1 VRGRINRF
9 PGAAQHEVMR
19 CRPGIVS
26 NAEPAKVPALQCT
39 TARCTASGT
48 RDIVLATLHAPELCA
63 PPPSVSKAK
72 TKKGGEAPK
81 GALFRELPLARQRDS
96 LRETRPPSGA
106 PPRRSPPAITPMTQ
120 PQTRVSAERGGT
132 VFCRHAAKLPCV
144 KYAPYRPVLLPAD
157 RCPRAARERFARPRA
172 GIRTRSAYKIASGMR
187 PSVSEIRR
195 AL

>member
-1 VRGRINRF
+1 
-9 PGAAQHEVMR
+9 MR

-26 NAEPAKVPALQCT
+26 NTEPAKVPALQCT
-39 TARCTASGT
+39 AARCTASGT
-48 RDIVLATLHAPELCA
+48 RDIVLAAASPARALRTTTKRKQSKNKEGRRSAERRIVSPIAACA
-63 PPPSVSKAK
+63 AARPHR
-72 TKKGGEAPK
+72 EA
-81 GALFRELPLARQRDS
+81 
-96 LRETRPPSGA
+96 RPPSGA
-106 PPRRSPPAITPMTQ
+106 PPRHSPPAITPMAQ
-120 PQTRVSAERGGT
+120 PQNRVSARRGGA

-195 AL
+195 IL